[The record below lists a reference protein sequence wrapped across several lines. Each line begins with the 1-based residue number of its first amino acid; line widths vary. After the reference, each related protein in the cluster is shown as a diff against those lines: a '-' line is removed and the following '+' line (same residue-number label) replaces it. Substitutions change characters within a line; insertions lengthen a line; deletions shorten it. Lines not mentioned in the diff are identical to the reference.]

1 MNQKKNKHYQQTH
14 QKIKD
19 TLLEIIYEKKKVN
32 IAQICRHAGINRT
45 TFYQHYEDIVELIED
60 VQSSIFKQLIKTYD
74 NEPEKIEFMSF
85 RSYEIFALHVKENQH
100 FYKLYF
106 EMNTTF
112 PLKDGLEEMWEA
124 IIVPYFHDRGI
135 YDEEVMALRFIC
147 YQAGFTITLKKWV
160 DQNCHLKI
168 QEVAQIL
175 TECLRM

>member
-1 MNQKKNKHYQQTH
+1 MSNSYIIICILYFLIFSYKQ
-14 QKIKD
+14 D
-19 TLLEIIYEKKKVN
+19 TFLPTFII
-32 IAQICRHAGINRT
+32 R
-45 TFYQHYEDIVELIED
+45 
-60 VQSSIFKQLIKTYD
+60 KTYD

-124 IIVPYFHDRGI
+124 MIVPYFHDRGI

-147 YQAGFTITLKKWV
+147 YQAGFTITLKKWM